1 MSMLVHYPD
10 VENEDLD
17 LPGGSL
23 WTTDGPVFLLMLLE
37 EVEERYARKTARTAT
52 SFLCY
57 WNILRI
63 NKI

>member
-23 WTTDGPVFLLMLLE
+23 WTTDGPVFVLMLLE
-37 EVEERYARKTARTAT
+37 EVEESVSQTEEKY
-52 SFLCY
+52 
-57 WNILRI
+57 
-63 NKI
+63 